1 MEKLK
6 FAKLKTKKAALFSL
20 RQYHENSQQ
29 NVFKDELVASTSL
42 SKNKDIKI
50 QKSEKG
56 NPAATVEKMTHIRW
70 MRNLLKD
77 QIIFKIE
84 TFLNFA
90 VNQEKRKE
98 IISKNKVY
106 PKSKSKEICK
116 YANPLVT
123 RWNTIYRKY
132 ATGKFKV
139 QTFQRKVCY
148 LYRFFRLL
156 NLTLLVFSA
165 HI

>member
-1 MEKLK
+1 M
-6 FAKLKTKKAALFSL
+6 
-20 RQYHENSQQ
+20 RQYHANSQQ

-42 SKNKDIKI
+42 SKNKVIKI

-56 NPAATVEKMTHIRW
+56 NPGATVEKITYIRW

-77 QIIFKIE
+77 QMIFKNRD
-84 TFLNFA
+84 FLNFV

-98 IISKNKVY
+98 IISKNQVY
-106 PKSKSKEICK
+106 PNSMSKEICK
-116 YANPLVT
+116 YANPVVT
-123 RWNTIYRKY
+123 RWNTIYRKC

-156 NLTLLVFSA
+156 SLTLLVFSA